1 SCRAESSPPA
11 ADGAKLRQSLL
22 HFTNYTTA
30 HGLGRLGSQSSRCG
44 RMMWLSFLL
53 LTYCGFAYHM
63 YCLAAHYLS
72 VPLTT
77 GVTANLQFQFPDIYL
92 CPADHV
98 TMSRLSRQVES
109 GTELSSH
116 SYKRPGFKPYKNS
129 LIEALLKFDISD
141 SSSFPPHQSS
151 GHFSDAAQA
160 LSEAVMA
167 AEDELVESLQFTGTE
182 YSTDLVES
190 LNSTA
195 LITSARGSSDMHC
208 TVQCSAAGLA
218 VCAATAYLEEA
229 QVCLFSVANNADF
242 SAAAPRSIELT
253 TTNPTTAP
261 SPTPGYY
268 VMLSRSQLTMSFART
283 WIEYEDGFGDGVDVW
298 LGLRKINELTGST
311 PRKLRVETVSTTGVS
326 YVDEYSGFSVGDA
339 STSNTMTFLSQLT
352 ASSNAT
358 GDSLNFHKGMK
369 FATMD
374 NDQSPGS
381 CVSNYGNGG

>member
-1 SCRAESSPPA
+1 
-11 ADGAKLRQSLL
+11 
-22 HFTNYTTA
+22 
-30 HGLGRLGSQSSRCG
+30 SSRCG

-167 AEDELVESLQFTGTE
+167 AEDELVESLQFTGT
-182 YSTDLVES
+182 DFLGGP
-190 LNSTA
+190 A
-195 LITSARGSSDMHC
+195 
-208 TVQCSAAGLA
+208 QAAGLA

-229 QVCLFSVANNADF
+229 QVCLFSTASNADF
-242 SAAAPRSIELT
+242 SAAAARSIVYRR
-253 TTNPTTAP
+253 
-261 SPTPGYY
+261 SDSGYY

-311 PRKLRVETVSTTGVS
+311 PRKLRVETVSTRGVS

-339 STSNTMTFLSQLT
+339 STSYTMTFLFTADSQLQRDRRL
-352 ASSNAT
+352 AELSQR
-358 GDSLNFHKGMK
+358 HEV
-369 FATMD
+369 
-374 NDQSPGS
+374 
-381 CVSNYGNGG
+381 CHYGQRSEPWIVCI